1 MDLDWHF
8 HPFPYLVI
16 ISIFHFSLKKSF
28 TNAGALSSWIPG
40 SVPCNRQTHWNGLLC
55 FNGIVT
61 GTIDVDALAAIH
73 GLRSLSFAYN
83 SLTGAIPQ
91 LNRLGYLK
99 GYIPPDFFS
108 KMKSLKK
115 ANNKFTG
122 GIPPSLAEL
131 PRLSELHLEKNQFS
145 GSIPP
150 IDQPT
155 LMSFNVSND
164 KLEGEI
170 PPNLAIF
177 NYSSFDGIDHLCGD
191 KSGRGCEN
199 TAQTSSES
207 PTAAVIIFRMR
218 RRDKIFDVIENRSNG
233 NAATAALEVQVSL
246 SNRSKGMGATKKM
259 GSSRKGSNNGKG
271 GVGELVIVN
280 TEKGA
285 FGLPDLMKASAEVLG
300 NGGMGSS
307 YPDEKPLVYEYM
319 PRGSLLYLLH
329 GDRGPSHAELNWSV
343 RLKIV
348 QGIAEGLGYLHTKLA
363 SSHLPHGNLKSSN
376 LFLSD
381 DSEPCIAF
389 RIWSSSPDQPS
400 NVGSSILF
408 GYKAPEAAQHGIII
422 VLEIL
427 TGKFPSQYLNNA
439 KGGTDV
445 VQRVESAISD
455 GRETELLDPE
465 IASSTN
471 SLGQMRRLL
480 GIGAA
485 CVERNPEQRA
495 SDIQEADGEIELL
508 EETWISRDHFSFP
521 API

>member
-1 MDLDWHF
+1 M
-8 HPFPYLVI
+8 
-16 ISIFHFSLKKSF
+16 
-28 TNAGALSSWIPG
+28 GLS
-40 SVPCNRQTHWNGLLC
+40 
-55 FNGIVT
+55 

-83 SLTGAIPQ
+83 SFTGAIPQ

-99 GYIPPDFFS
+99 AMYLRGNRFSGEIPPDFFS

-115 ANNKFTG
+115 VWLSNNKFTG

-177 NYSSFDGIDHLCGD
+177 NYSSFDGNDHLCGD

-233 NAATAALEVQVSL
+233 NAALEVQVSL

-271 GVGELVIVN
+271 GVGDRN
-280 TEKGA
+280 W
-285 FGLPDLMKASAEVLG
+285 
-300 NGGMGSS
+300 
-307 YPDEKPLVYEYM
+307 
-319 PRGSLLYLLH
+319 LL
-329 GDRGPSHAELNWSV
+329 
-343 RLKIV
+343 
-348 QGIAEGLGYLHTKLA
+348 
-363 SSHLPHGNLKSSN
+363 
-376 LFLSD
+376 
-381 DSEPCIAF
+381 
-389 RIWSSSPDQPS
+389 
-400 NVGSSILF
+400 
-408 GYKAPEAAQHGIII
+408 
-422 VLEIL
+422 
-427 TGKFPSQYLNNA
+427 
-439 KGGTDV
+439 
-445 VQRVESAISD
+445 
-455 GRETELLDPE
+455 
-465 IASSTN
+465 
-471 SLGQMRRLL
+471 
-480 GIGAA
+480 
-485 CVERNPEQRA
+485 
-495 SDIQEADGEIELL
+495 
-508 EETWISRDHFSFP
+508 
-521 API
+521 